1 MNNRLVEIIKYR
13 TGGKQSQFAALMG
26 WSPQYL
32 NKLVRGVDFGLA
44 PVLAILQK
52 LPEINARWFLFG
64 EGEMLCD
71 SKLTEVRATAQ
82 SYVLSILEM
91 EKYLPVMSPA
101 EVREFEQM
109 CIGEVKPN
117 FSPSQVLD
125 WQKKLAAH
133 NENINNKFNE
143 ALCKQPK
150 AKP

>member
-1 MNNRLVEIIKYR
+1 MNKRLVEIIKYR
-13 TGGKQSQFAALMG
+13 TGGKQTQFAAFMG

-32 NKLVRGVDFGLA
+32 SKLVKGVDFGLA

-64 EGEMLCD
+64 EGEMLRGG
-71 SKLTEVRATAQ
+71 KLTEVRATAQ

-101 EVREFEQM
+101 EVRAFEQM
-109 CIGEVKPN
+109 CIGDVKPN
-117 FSPSQVLD
+117 FSPEQVAD
-125 WQKKLAAH
+125 WHNKLTAR
-133 NENINNKFNE
+133 NESINEKFNE
-143 ALCKQPK
+143 ALCRQPK

>member
-1 MNNRLVEIIKYR
+1 MNNRLIEIIKYR
-13 TGGKQSQFAALMG
+13 TGGKQTPFAALMG

-32 NKLVRGVDFGLA
+32 SKLIRGVDFGLA
-44 PVLAILQK
+44 PVRSLLQT
-52 LPEINARWFLFG
+52 LPEIDARWFLLG
-64 EGEMLCD
+64 EGEMLREE
-71 SKLTEVRATAQ
+71 KLTEVRATAQ

-109 CIGEVKPN
+109 CIGEVKPT
-117 FSPSQVLD
+117 FSPSQVAD
-125 WQKKLAAH
+125 WQVKLTAR
-133 NENINNKFNE
+133 NDSINAKFND